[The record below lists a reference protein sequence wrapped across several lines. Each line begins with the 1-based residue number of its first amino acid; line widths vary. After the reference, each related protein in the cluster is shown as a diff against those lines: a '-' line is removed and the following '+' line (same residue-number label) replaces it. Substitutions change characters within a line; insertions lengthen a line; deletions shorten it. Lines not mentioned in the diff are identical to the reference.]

1 MTPKSKPLQDS
12 DKFSEFLV
20 RNEKVALGIIV
31 AVALVL
37 RIWHLFQMKTN
48 DPFFYLPSVDPKV
61 YHEWAIAI
69 SQGDFIGDRV
79 FFLSPLYPY
88 FLAVIYTVFGPGFLV
103 GKLVQMLL
111 GVMSCV
117 LVYVI
122 GKRVFSIRVGFLAG
136 LFFAGYNTMIFYEG
150 ILLVAGLQ
158 TPLNLICIVLLLG
171 AVDRQSLG
179 RWMAAGV
186 VLGFSA
192 LARPNVLLLGGF
204 VLTWIFF
211 MISGRALSKQK
222 ILMAIVFAVG
232 IGLVVFPVTLRNWLV
247 GHDVVLVSS
256 QGGVNFYIGNGPD
269 ANGAFNVPRVFPM
282 TRADDPLQQEEAY
295 RKFAEKEIGR
305 ELKPSEVSA
314 FWNARTWDHIAEN
327 PGEWIEILALKCG
340 LFVNHYEQS
349 NSRDFYSSRDFS
361 EVLRLPLPGFGF
373 LGSLGLLG
381 MVLAWKRR
389 RAAFFLYAMAGTY
402 AVSFV
407 IFFVLAHYRMPVTP
421 FFALFAA
428 FAVCWLGDA
437 LRQRRTGPLVA
448 ASLGLAGLVVFVNT
462 DFDNTSRSRFMIH
475 YNLGNKYRQ
484 MEKNDL
490 AIQAYKRSIE
500 ENQNYISAQNNLALA
515 YERDSTKYGLA
526 IETWQRVL
534 VMARQ
539 RDDRLYIERAKR
551 HIKRLEEVTGRRAP
565 PGSRQEKVE

>member
-1 MTPKSKPLQDS
+1 MAQKSKSRQDS
-12 DKFSEFLV
+12 NRLSELLV
-20 RNEKVALGIIV
+20 RNEKVAVGLIV

-37 RIWHLFQMKTN
+37 RVWHLFQMKTN
-48 DPFFYLPSVDPKV
+48 DPFFLLPSVDPKV

-69 SQGDFIGDRV
+69 SQGDIFGDRV

-88 FLAVIYTVFGPGFLV
+88 FLAVIYSVFGPGFFV

-117 LVYVI
+117 LVYII
-122 GKRVFSIRVGFLAG
+122 GKRVFSIQVGFFAA
-136 LFFAGYNTMIFYEG
+136 LFFAGYSTMIFYEG

-158 TPLNLICIVLLLG
+158 TPLNLICIILLLG
-171 AVDRQSLG
+171 AADRRSFG

-186 VLGFSA
+186 VLGLSA

-211 MISGRALSKQK
+211 MTSGRAMTKQK
-222 ILMAIVFAVG
+222 ILLSTVFAVG

-247 GHDVVLVSS
+247 GDDVVLVSS

-269 ANGAFNVPRVFPM
+269 ANGVFIVPSVFPM
-282 TRADDPLQQEEAY
+282 TRADDPIQQEQAY

-314 FWNARTWDHIAEN
+314 FWSARTWDYIAEN
-327 PGEWIEILALKCG
+327 PGKWIKILALKCG
-340 LFVNHYEQS
+340 LFVNHYEQG

-361 EVLRLPLPGFGF
+361 TVLRLPLPGFGF
-373 LGSLGLLG
+373 LGALGLLG

-389 RAAFFLYAMAGTY
+389 REAFFLYAMVATY
-402 AVSFV
+402 MVSFV

-428 FAVCWLGDA
+428 LAVCRLGDT
-437 LRQRRTGPLVA
+437 LKKRRIGPLVA
-448 ASLGLAGLVVFVNT
+448 ASLGLAALVAFVNT

-475 YNLGNKYRQ
+475 YNLGNKYRL
-484 MEKNDL
+484 MEKDDL

-500 ENQNYISAQNNLALA
+500 ENARYISAHNNLALV
-515 YERDSTKYGLA
+515 YERDRKNYGLA
-526 IETWQRVL
+526 IETWRRVFD
-534 VMARQ
+534 MAR
-539 RDDRLYIERAKR
+539 RRGDRHYMERAQR
-551 HIKRLEEVTGRRAP
+551 HIVKLEEVTGRRAS
-565 PGSRQEKVE
+565 PGSRKKKVE